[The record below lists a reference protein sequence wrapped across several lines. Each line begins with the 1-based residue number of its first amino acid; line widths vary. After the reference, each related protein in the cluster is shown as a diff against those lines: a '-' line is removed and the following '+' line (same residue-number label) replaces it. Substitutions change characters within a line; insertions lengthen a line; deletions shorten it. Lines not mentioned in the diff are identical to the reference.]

1 MLMANLATFSI
12 RHTSMDRKHLTDNTK
27 LAPRIR
33 GCRNVHMIT
42 GKRIFPLFFFS
53 FFSIAASILVSS
65 MLQLTYVDGVPGHPR
80 RRAIRS

>member
-42 GKRIFPLFFFS
+42 GKRIFPLFFFFL
-53 FFSIAASILVSS
+53 FFHCRKHFGKFNASI
-65 MLQLTYVDGVPGHPR
+65 D
-80 RRAIRS
+80 IC